1 MHCVNTRIL
10 INAKIVWVKG
20 MIDIYKAFR
29 NARARTEYF
38 NINACMYDFKP
49 LYNRPLPSLSNS
61 NFLSVTHLHVPSHL
75 QVILISFRTPHLI
88 LLCKFYVN
96 SALKG
101 LPALNM
107 MKIG

>member
-38 NINACMYDFKP
+38 KINACMYDFKP

-61 NFLSVTHLHVPSHL
+61 HSLSVTSEAWSQPSAG
-75 QVILISFRTPHLI
+75 
-88 LLCKFYVN
+88 LLNFLAY
-96 SALKG
+96 SASHTFV
-101 LPALNM
+101 
-107 MKIG
+107 